1 MNDDVIK
8 QKYFNL
14 MSDVNT
20 IKTELMEL
28 QDIYNNLYIFMNEGI
43 LINDKVYN
51 NDIFLS
57 LTSDI
62 DSIENE
68 LVSVVIPS
76 INNKL

>member
-14 MSDVNT
+14 MSEVNT

>member
-14 MSDVNT
+14 MSEVNT

-68 LVSVVIPS
+68 IVNVVIPS

>member
-20 IKTELMEL
+20 IKAELMEL
-28 QDIYNNLYIFMNEGI
+28 QDIYTNLYIFMNEGI

-68 LVSVVIPS
+68 IVNVVIPS